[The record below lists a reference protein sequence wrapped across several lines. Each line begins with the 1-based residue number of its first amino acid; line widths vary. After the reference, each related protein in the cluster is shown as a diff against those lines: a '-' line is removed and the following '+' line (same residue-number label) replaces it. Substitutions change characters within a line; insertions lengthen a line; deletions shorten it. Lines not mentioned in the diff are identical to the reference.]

1 MTPYSL
7 TSAVNQ
13 SSSCQDI
20 SNHNP
25 GTTSVALKHDN
36 LQALQAR
43 LNYDRLTLIHKL
55 LSNRSNSK
63 SILLLIVSQDLNTK
77 SL

>member
-7 TSAVNQ
+7 TSAVIH

-25 GTTSVALKHDN
+25 GTTSEALKQGN
-36 LQALQAR
+36 SQALQLR
-43 LNYDRLTLIHKL
+43 LNYD
-55 LSNRSNSK
+55 
-63 SILLLIVSQDLNTK
+63 
-77 SL
+77 

>member
-7 TSAVNQ
+7 ISGVNY

-25 GTTSVALKHDN
+25 GTTSAALKQGN
-36 LQALQAR
+36 SQALQLW
-43 LNYDRLTLIHKL
+43 LNYD
-55 LSNRSNSK
+55 
-63 SILLLIVSQDLNTK
+63 
-77 SL
+77 

>member
-7 TSAVNQ
+7 TSAVNY

-25 GTTSVALKHDN
+25 GTTSAALKQGN

-43 LNYDRLTLIHKL
+43 LIMID
-55 LSNRSNSK
+55 
-63 SILLLIVSQDLNTK
+63 
-77 SL
+77 

>member
-7 TSAVNQ
+7 TSLVNH

-25 GTTSVALKHDN
+25 GTTSAALKQGN
-36 LQALQAR
+36 SQALQSR
-43 LNYDRLTLIHKL
+43 LNYDWLTSIHKL
-55 LSNRSNSK
+55 HSNRSNS
-63 SILLLIVSQDLNTK
+63 SIPLIIVSQELHTK
-77 SL
+77 SS